1 MTPRCPKCGLTRVVS
16 GTGRR
21 LPGDSVI
28 HFTGRCAEC
37 GTVRWH
43 VAASPQADEKTRY
56 LGECPRACPYHSG

>member
-1 MTPRCPKCGLTRVVS
+1 MTQRCPKCGLTRVVS

-28 HFTGRCAEC
+28 HYTGRCAEC

-43 VAASPQADEKTRY
+43 VVALTQADEPIRY
-56 LGECPRACPYHSG
+56 LGGCPLNCLYHDK